1 VGKQGFGRWLILS
14 AALSI
19 GAANAL
25 SSPAQAADIIGKA
38 PTQQAAAS
46 GGPASAMWFGGD
58 FKQNVAA
65 GFGGGVFALNGNL
78 NLPGWLFRADLVGV
92 GFDFAMPP
100 APNGHGDMF
109 RGDGAVG
116 YQVFGYGLV
125 AQGFVGADYE
135 QYNFHPA
142 SAGNPQLRDGVGAI
156 FYGRLASATAT
167 QFPFAVDGQ
176 FETTNRDFWVRGRT
190 GLKYGPWTVGPE
202 AIMLGNVSFD
212 EARFGGFVTYDLTNY
227 MSVQANL
234 GYADAIRNDNSGR
247 GGNGVYGGVTL
258 VFVH

>member
-1 VGKQGFGRWLILS
+1 MGKQGFGRWLLLS

-176 FETTNRDFWVRGRT
+176 FETTNRDFWVREE
-190 GLKYGPWTVGPE
+190 P
-202 AIMLGNVSFD
+202 A
-212 EARFGGFVTYDLTNY
+212 
-227 MSVQANL
+227 
-234 GYADAIRNDNSGR
+234 
-247 GGNGVYGGVTL
+247 
-258 VFVH
+258 